1 MSSALPLPA
10 FALYPQGGGDKAA
23 CYNVASTR
31 VADAVK
37 VQPLVV
43 AKNEIYAA
51 PRPLP
56 AVVVVVVTPVSAFCL
71 FWLRARPLISRVDRA
86 GKQKPPREAS
96 GQAAFARPFTPNL

>member
-10 FALYPQGGGDKAA
+10 FTLYPQGGGDKAA

-56 AVVVVVVTPVSAFCL
+56 AVVVIPVSAFCL
-71 FWLRARPLISRVDRA
+71 FLLRARPLISRVDRA